1 MPLRFHVV
9 ILILNPA
16 VKKMDRVSWWQK
28 GFWRMNQQSVH
39 DSAQIVGEIQNFRRF
54 VVSGGKTSWVG
65 GGFIT
70 LKTL

>member
-1 MPLRFHVV
+1 
-9 ILILNPA
+9 
-16 VKKMDRVSWWQK
+16 
-28 GFWRMNQQSVH
+28 MNQQSVH